1 MKKYKILSVM
11 PVLFF
16 FLIVSV
22 SCHKEEKKIQN
33 TEETENLPE
42 DIVEMR
48 EDQIKLAEIEMGS
61 IEYHSLSGILKVSGK
76 VASSPQNIA
85 SVSVPLGGIVR
96 STALMPGNYVSKG
109 QRLAVIENPEYID
122 IQQDYLEAKSKLEYT
137 EADYNRQKELFQNDV
152 VSQKNMQ
159 LVKSEYKSLKVQLS
173 ALRQKLSLIGIN
185 PDRLT
190 ENNITRSVALVS
202 PISGYINVVN
212 ANIGKSVSESDVLFE
227 IVNMNKLFLEL
238 TLFDKD
244 IDKVSVGQK
253 IRFLINNETEQHNA
267 VIYQTAKAMDSDKT
281 YKIYAN
287 ITSTC
292 KNVIPGMYVNAAIET
307 STNNAACVPAGAVV
321 NFDDKDYIF
330 VLVKNKKENG
340 FNFTEYR
347 MVEVQKGVS
356 DGSYIGITLPSG
368 MKSDE
373 IKIAVKG
380 AYNLLSAKKNAG
392 EMAC

>member
-1 MKKYKILSVM
+1 MKKYKILSVLS
-11 PVLFF
+11 VLFI
-16 FLIVSV
+16 FLVLSV
-22 SCHKEEKKIQN
+22 SCHKEKKKIQK

-61 IEYHSLSGILKVSGK
+61 IEYHSLSGVLKVSGK

-96 STALMPGNYVSKG
+96 STTLMPGNYVSKG

-122 IQQDYLEAKSKLEYT
+122 IQQNYLEAKSKLEYT

-152 VSQKNMQ
+152 TSQKNMQ
-159 LVKSEYKSLKVQLS
+159 LVKSEYKSLKVQVS

-190 ENNITRSVALVS
+190 ENNITRSIALVS
-202 PISGYINVVN
+202 PISGYIKVVN

-253 IRFLINNETEQHNA
+253 INFLMNNETEQHDA

-307 STNNAACVPAGAVV
+307 STNNTACVPTEAVV

-356 DGSYIGITLPSG
+356 AGNYIGITLPSEI
-368 MKSDE
+368 KPDE